1 MRVTTA
7 MTYQRMILNLNTKTE
22 DAGRLANM
30 IATGKRLGKP
40 QDDPRAWSQAMDLR
54 QGLREIETFQEN
66 LDFAITW
73 NQTTVNTLNSFAGF
87 LDQAMQIGNAALT
100 NAEDRAQQIQ
110 SVDLICQ
117 QALDLANTR
126 YAGRYLFSGR
136 SLSTPPF
143 DENLDYQG
151 GTADEADLEIRTGPD
166 NRQVINITGEAA
178 FIVDSSDPDESNVL
192 KMLQALKTALE
203 DEDLTEVQNQITALE
218 GARDHITGQNTL
230 AGLRMSYFDG
240 QKSALE
246 TLKTNSK
253 NRLAELED
261 ADTAE
266 AIILMQQNQTALQ
279 AALQAT
285 AMLDDLNL
293 AKFL

>member
-40 QDDPRAWSQAMDLR
+40 QEDPRAWSQAMDLR
-54 QGLREIETFQEN
+54 QGLRELETFQKN
-66 LDFAITW
+66 LDFAVAW
-73 NQTTVNTLNSFAGF
+73 NETTVNTLNSFSDL
-87 LDQAMQIGNAALT
+87 LDEAIQTGISAIN
-100 NAEDRAQQIQ
+100 NSEDRATQIRTIEQ
-110 SVDLICQ
+110 ISQ
-117 QALDLANTR
+117 QALDLANTQ
-126 YAGRYLFSGR
+126 YDGRYIFSGTKF
-136 SLSTPPF
+136 STAPFSEYPPGSGMYPYDGNPNAF
-143 DENLDYQG
+143 
-151 GTADEADLEIRTGPD
+151 EIRTGR
-166 NRQVINITGEAA
+166 NTSQRINLDGQEVFITDAG
-178 FIVDSSDPDESNVL
+178 SNIL
-192 KMLQALKTALE
+192 ETLSALKTALE
-203 DEDLTEVQNQITALE
+203 DEDMTEVQNQTMALQTARE
-218 GARDHITGQNTL
+218 HIRAENSL

-246 TLKTNSK
+246 ALKTNSK
-253 NRLAELED
+253 DRLAELED

>member
-30 IATGKRLGKP
+30 IATGKRLDKP
-40 QDDPRAWSQAMDLR
+40 QADPRAWSQAMDLR
-54 QGLREIETFQEN
+54 QGLRGLETFQKN
-66 LDFAITW
+66 LDFAIAW
-73 NQTTVNTLNSFAGF
+73 NETVVNSLNSFSDL
-87 LDQAMQIGNAALT
+87 LDEAIKTGISAIN
-100 NAEDRAQQIQ
+100 NSEDRPTQISTMDQ
-110 SVDLICQ
+110 ISQ
-117 QALDLANTR
+117 QALNLTNTQ

-136 SLSTPPF
+136 SFSTPPF

-151 GTADEADLEIRTGPD
+151 GTGDEADFEIRTGPD

-246 TLKTNSK
+246 ALQTNSK
-253 NRLAELED
+253 DRLAELED

-285 AMLDDLNL
+285 AMLDDLSL